1 MTKVKCSKP
10 GLRKYNSGTFLKTP
24 VSNIIVLRSRPR
36 TPSSHPLNQT
46 RASRPP
52 GTCSPESSI
61 SSRVR
66 GAFRHGAPTNP
77 SLPPQHPLPASLSP
91 DTLLTELILSCMAA
105 AACKL
110 KSWPQMT
117 LVFLP
122 ASCTCSRRHFAILS
136 IKRADRATLS
146 LRRHGIED
154 TGLLAGRRDG
164 PTSFARCGNTEQS
177 AGSRHIIPYILVT
190 VEEK

>member
-46 RASRPP
+46 RAS
-52 GTCSPESSI
+52 
-61 SSRVR
+61 
-66 GAFRHGAPTNP
+66 NP

-122 ASCTCSRRHFAILS
+122 ASCTCSRRPFAIVS
-136 IKRADRATLS
+136 IKRAYRATLS
-146 LRRHGIED
+146 LRQHGIED

-164 PTSFARCGNTEQS
+164 PMSFVRYGNTEQS
-177 AGSRHIIPYILVT
+177 AGSRQIIPYILVT